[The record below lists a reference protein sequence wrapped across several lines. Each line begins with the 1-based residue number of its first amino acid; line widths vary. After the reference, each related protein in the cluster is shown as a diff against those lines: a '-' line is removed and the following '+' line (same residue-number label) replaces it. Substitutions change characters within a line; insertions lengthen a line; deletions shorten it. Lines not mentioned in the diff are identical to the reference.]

1 MNNDLAQYRSYY
13 DEGLQIVPR
22 QPARGVE
29 KRTQTKSNPPKHSNQ
44 SLSNNAKLLR
54 DAMRGDIEAETRITN
69 IIGQMVALTAK
80 AQNWGLKGDLRGLAV
95 IALRPYIYK
104 EELTQEKAAKE
115 CNVQRGTYRRNWSTN
130 KLDEVRSMVK
140 KIHSELN

>member
-1 MNNDLAQYRSYY
+1 MDDLALYSTYR
-13 DEGLQIVPR
+13 DKEGLHIVPR
-22 QPARGVE
+22 SPARGVE
-29 KRTQTKSNPPKHSNQ
+29 KRTQTKSQIPYSSTN
-44 SLSNNAKLLR
+44 SLSENAKLLKA
-54 DAMRGDIEAETRITN
+54 AMRGDTEAETRIES

-95 IALRPYIYK
+95 IALRPYIYR
-104 EELTQEKAAKE
+104 EELSQEKAALE
-115 CNVQRGTYRRNWSTN
+115 CSVSRRAYRQNWSQD